1 PRPASP
7 HGPVSLSAFHV
18 TDTPHAL
25 NPFPTRRSSDLCDN
39 GTTNASP
46 DPKCDTGTVNVNVT
60 EVNDA
65 PTAVTDSKSTAEDTA
80 LTFPRSEHHTTEPQ
94 SRAHDRCR
102 TLPENT
108 KNATASTHGTV

>member
-80 LTFPRSEHHTTEPQ
+80 LTFPTSDLTPIDSTAPANESDQTPNVK
-94 SRAHDRCR
+94 AV
-102 TLPENT
+102 
-108 KNATASTHGTV
+108 NATATTNGA